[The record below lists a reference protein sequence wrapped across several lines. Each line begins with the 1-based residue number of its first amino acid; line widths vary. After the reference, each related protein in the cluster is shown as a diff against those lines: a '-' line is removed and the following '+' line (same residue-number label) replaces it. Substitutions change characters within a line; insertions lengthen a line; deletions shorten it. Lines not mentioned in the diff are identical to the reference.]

1 MKNFFFFGF
10 KRNKFIANYYKGMI
24 AFVDEYWKI
33 IHRAAG
39 WDALRY
45 WLLVSKK
52 KFFSC
57 LLNVSFPIWN
67 KAENNFSPAPPPFI
81 YLFWMLLFLLFLLFI
96 QMLLSNRF
104 LTGHDVAQVL
114 LHYEDLVGM
123 AFW

>member
-1 MKNFFFFGF
+1 
-10 KRNKFIANYYKGMI
+10 MI

-57 LLNVSFPIWN
+57 WLNVSFPIWN
-67 KAENNFSPAPPPFI
+67 KAENSFSPLSLRFFI
-81 YLFWMLLFLLFLLFI
+81 FYLFWM
-96 QMLLSNRF
+96 
-104 LTGHDVAQVL
+104 
-114 LHYEDLVGM
+114 
-123 AFW
+123 

>member
-1 MKNFFFFGF
+1 
-10 KRNKFIANYYKGMI
+10 MI

-45 WLLVSKK
+45 WLLVS
-52 KFFSC
+52 FFGK
-57 LLNVSFPIWN
+57 LFFFLPDWTTQIRFSF
-67 KAENNFSPAPPPFI
+67 FFF
-81 YLFWMLLFLLFLLFI
+81 LFFLLVRYFM

-114 LHYEDLVGM
+114 VHYEDLVGM

>member
-1 MKNFFFFGF
+1 
-10 KRNKFIANYYKGMI
+10 MI

-45 WLLVSKK
+45 WLLVSFF
-52 KFFSC
+52 FFSRSDNSKQS
-57 LLNVSFPIWN
+57 LFFFGSSFFWL
-67 KAENNFSPAPPPFI
+67 FI
-81 YLFWMLLFLLFLLFI
+81 I

-114 LHYEDLVGM
+114 VHYEDLVGM

>member
-1 MKNFFFFGF
+1 
-10 KRNKFIANYYKGMI
+10 MI

-45 WLLVSKK
+45 WLLML
-52 KFFSC
+52 FS
-57 LLNVSFPIWN
+57 NH
-67 KAENNFSPAPPPFI
+67 
-81 YLFWMLLFLLFLLFI
+81 
-96 QMLLSNRF
+96 F

-114 LHYEDLVGM
+114 AHYEDLIGM

>member
-1 MKNFFFFGF
+1 V
-10 KRNKFIANYYKGMI
+10 I

-45 WLLVSKK
+45 WLLVS
-52 KFFSC
+52 FFGEKTQNKVPY
-57 LLNVSFPIWN
+57 LSFPV
-67 KAENNFSPAPPPFI
+67 F
-81 YLFWMLLFLLFLLFI
+81 FWAVIII

-104 LTGHDVAQVL
+104 LTGHDIAQVL
-114 LHYEDLVGM
+114 VHYEDLVGM